1 MTMTMLLKRSMR
13 NNSSMICNEEDVLD
27 VEDEEDADVGQ
38 FSTLH
43 FGDIDD
49 ELNCDA
55 HFGSM
60 TFINPTNDNYALK
73 LVLAQRAK
81 KLLSQEEIVA
91 ELVDNP
97 VLKFKAEG
105 QLTKKPG
112 PKPKVPGAK
121 IAPKVTPV
129 FNAKVRIS

>member
-1 MTMTMLLKRSMR
+1 
-13 NNSSMICNEEDVLD
+13 MICNEEDVLD
-27 VEDEEDADVGQ
+27 VEDEEDPDVGQ

-43 FGDIDD
+43 FADIDD
-49 ELNCDA
+49 ELDCDA

-60 TFINPTNDNYALK
+60 TFVDPTDDNYTIK
-73 LVLAQRAK
+73 LALAQRAK

-105 QLTKKPG
+105 QLMKKTWPQ
-112 PKPKVPGAK
+112 
-121 IAPKVTPV
+121 T
-129 FNAKVRIS
+129 